1 MAAGVNDIV
10 RRLRKAK
17 QVRTIGL
24 RDAGPHEWRQGVEF
38 IFTDEAFKFETLRAA
53 GFAGDAGA
61 DIGEVIVT
69 TAQIPEG
76 DEDACTTAWRATAE
90 RTARRG
96 EASLKVGDTVSAR
109 EAFLRAS
116 SYYRSAEF
124 YRRADPLNDS
134 AVLELSRLSKDY
146 MVKAGALLDG
156 PFREVAI
163 PYANGELPGYLYL
176 VDDSG
181 KPRPTVV
188 YTNGFDSTREEG
200 YFVIGAAAL
209 RRGYNFLA
217 YDGPGQGWM
226 IREQKV
232 PYRPDWENVLGPV
245 VDYALTVPEIDDDG
259 IVHFGYSLGG
269 YLVARYAAHDHRSA
283 AIVCNDGMTTFY
295 ASYPPIPA
303 DVLNLIEDG
312 RDAEAMPLLETMI
325 KDDTNARW
333 GLQNG
338 VWVNG
343 VANFAEYVRS
353 TADYSLSLEDIRSI
367 KTPVLLLEGE
377 DDKVFAGQAAVLGAE
392 LRAPHEHV
400 VMRDADGAGQ
410 HCHEGAMYL
419 LHQTVFNY
427 LAKTL
432 R

>member
-1 MAAGVNDIV
+1 M
-10 RRLRKAK
+10 
-17 QVRTIGL
+17 
-24 RDAGPHEWRQGVEF
+24 EF
-38 IFTDEAFKFETLRAA
+38 IFKDQAFKFETLRAA
-53 GFAGDAGA
+53 GFAADAGA

-76 DEDACTTAWRATAE
+76 DEDAWTAAWKATAE
-90 RTARRG
+90 RIATRG
-96 EASLKVGDTVSAR
+96 EDSLEAGDPVSAR

-124 YRRADPLNDS
+124 YRRQDPLNDPQ
-134 AVLELSRLSKDY
+134 VLELSRLSKDY

-156 PFREVAI
+156 PFREVSI
-163 PYANGELPGYLYL
+163 PFEDGEIPGYLYL

-181 KPRPTVV
+181 QPRPTVI

-226 IREQKV
+226 IREKKV

-245 VDYALTVPEIDDDG
+245 VDYALTVPEIDNDK

-283 AIVCNDGMTTFY
+283 AIVCNDGLLSFY

-303 DVLNLIEDG
+303 ETLRLVEEE
-312 RDAEAMPLLETMI
+312 RDAEALPLLEGMA
-325 KDDTNARW
+325 KEDTNARW

-343 VANFAEYVRS
+343 VSNFAEYVRS
-353 TADYSLSLEDIRSI
+353 TRDYTLTVDDAHNIQ
-367 KTPVLLLEGE
+367 TPVLLLEGE
-377 DDKVFAGQAAVLGAE
+377 NDKVFAGQATELAAE
-392 LRAPHEHV
+392 LRAPHEHI
-400 VMRDADGAGQ
+400 VMRSADGAGE

>member
-1 MAAGVNDIV
+1 MD
-10 RRLRKAK
+10 
-17 QVRTIGL
+17 
-24 RDAGPHEWRQGVEF
+24 F
-38 IFTDEAFKFETLRAA
+38 IFKDEAFKFETLRAA

-69 TAQIPEG
+69 TARIPGG
-76 DEDACTTAWRATAE
+76 DEDAWTAAWKATAG
-90 RTARRG
+90 RTAKRG
-96 EASLKVGDTVSAR
+96 EDSLEAGDPVSAR

-124 YRRADPLNDS
+124 YRRKDPRNDPQ
-134 AVLELSRLSKDY
+134 VLELSRLSRDY
-146 MVKAGALLDG
+146 LVKAGALLDG
-156 PFREVAI
+156 PFREVTI
-163 PYANGELPGYLYL
+163 PYEHGEMPGYLFL
-176 VDDSG
+176 ADDSG
-181 KPRPTVV
+181 QPRPTII

-200 YFVIGAAAL
+200 YFLIGGAAL

-226 IREQKV
+226 IRERNV

-245 VDYALTVPEIDDDG
+245 VDYALTVPEIDDRK
-259 IVHFGYSLGG
+259 IVQLGYSLGG
-269 YLVARYAAHDHRSA
+269 YLVARYAAYDHRSA
-283 AIVCNDGMTTFY
+283 AIVCNDGMMTFY

-303 DVLNLIEDG
+303 DTLRLIEDK
-312 RDAEAMPLLETMI
+312 RDEEAISLLEAMAEN
-325 KDDTNARW
+325 DTNARW

-343 VANFAEYVRS
+343 VADFAEYVRS
-353 TADYSLSLEDIRSI
+353 TADYTLTPDEIRKI
-367 KTPVLLLEGE
+367 HTPVLLLEGE
-377 DDKVFAGQAAVLGAE
+377 DDKVFAGQAAQVAAD

-400 VMRDADGAGQ
+400 IMRDADGAGQ

-432 R
+432 

>member
-1 MAAGVNDIV
+1 MTTSVPEREKLNESNTSDHTGDEIM
-10 RRLRKAK
+10 
-17 QVRTIGL
+17 
-24 RDAGPHEWRQGVEF
+24 EF
-38 IFTDEAFKFETLRAA
+38 IFKDEAFKFETLRAA

-76 DEDACTTAWRATAE
+76 DEEAWTAAWRAIAV
-90 RTARRG
+90 RTAQRG
-96 EASLKVGDTVSAR
+96 ESSLAVGDPVSAR
-109 EAFLRAS
+109 EAFFRAS

-124 YRRADPLNDS
+124 YCRTDPANDP
-134 AVLELSRLSKDY
+134 AVRDLSRLSKDY
-146 MVKAGALLDG
+146 MVRAGTLLDG
-156 PFREVAI
+156 PFREVTI
-163 PYANGELPGYLYL
+163 PYADGEIPAYLFL

-181 KPRPTVV
+181 QPRPTVI

-217 YDGPGQGWM
+217 YDGPGQGAM
-226 IREQKV
+226 IREDKV

-245 VDYALTVPEIDDDG
+245 VDYALTVPEIDNDK

-303 DVLNLIEDG
+303 DVLTLIEQE
-312 RDAEAMPLLETMI
+312 RDDEANPLLETMA

-343 VANFAEYVRS
+343 VSTFAEYVRS
-353 TADYSLSLEDIRSI
+353 TAAYTLTDEDIHQI
-367 KTPVLLLEGE
+367 QTPVLLLEGE
-377 DDKVFAGQAAVLGAE
+377 DDAVFAGQAAHVDAE
-392 LRAPHEHV
+392 LQAANKTAHQHV
-400 VMRDADGAGQ
+400 VMRSADGAGA
-410 HCHEGAMYL
+410 HCHEGAMYQ
-419 LHQTVFNY
+419 LHQTIFNF
-427 LAKTL
+427 LAETL

>member
-1 MAAGVNDIV
+1 MVPAEELSV
-10 RRLRKAK
+10 AK
-17 QVRTIGL
+17 PGEETV
-24 RDAGPHEWRQGVEF
+24 DF
-38 IFTDEAFKFETLRAA
+38 IFKDEAFKFETLRAA

-76 DEDACTTAWRATAE
+76 DEDAWTAAWRSTAE
-90 RTARRG
+90 RVAERG
-96 EASLKVGDTVSAR
+96 EASLAVGDPVSAR

-124 YRRADPLNDS
+124 YRRTDPLNDPQ
-134 AVLELSRLSKDY
+134 VLELSRLSKDY
-146 MVKAGALLDG
+146 LVKAGGLMDG
-156 PFREVAI
+156 PFAEVTI
-163 PYANGELPGYLYL
+163 PYPDGEIPGYLFL

-181 KPRPTVV
+181 KPRPTVI

-226 IREQKV
+226 IREKKV
-232 PYRPDWENVLGPV
+232 PYRPDWEHVLGPV
-245 VDYALTVPEIDDDG
+245 VDYALTVPEIDNDK

-303 DVLNLIEDG
+303 DVLRLVEEE
-312 RDAEAMPLLETMI
+312 RDAEALPLLESMA

-343 VANFAEYVRS
+343 VTNFAEYVRS
-353 TADYSLSLEDIRSI
+353 TADYTLTDSDIHKI
-367 KTPVLLLEGE
+367 QTPVLLLEGE
-377 DDKVFAGQAAVLGAE
+377 DDKVFAGQAAHVAAE

-400 VMRDADGAGQ
+400 VMRSADGAGA

-419 LHQTVFNY
+419 LHQTIFNY

-432 R
+432 G

>member
-1 MAAGVNDIV
+1 
-10 RRLRKAK
+10 
-17 QVRTIGL
+17 
-24 RDAGPHEWRQGVEF
+24 VEF
-38 IFTDEAFKFETLRAA
+38 IFKDEAFKFETLRAA

-76 DEDACTTAWRATAE
+76 NEDAWTAAWKATAE

-96 EASLKVGDTVSAR
+96 EDSLQVGDTVSAR

-124 YRRADPLNDS
+124 YRRADPLNDP

-146 MVKAGALLDG
+146 LVKAGALLDG
-156 PFREVAI
+156 PFTEVSI
-163 PYANGELPGYLYL
+163 PYEDGEMPGYLFF
-176 VDDSG
+176 VEDTG
-181 KPRPTVV
+181 RPRPTVI

-226 IREQKV
+226 IREKNV

-245 VDYALTVPEIDDDG
+245 VDYALTVPEIDSAKL
-259 IVHFGYSLGG
+259 VHFGYSLGG
-269 YLVARYAAHDHRSA
+269 YLVARYAAYDHRSA
-283 AIVCNDGMTTFY
+283 AIVCNDGLMTFY

-303 DVLNLIEDG
+303 PILSLIEDN
-312 RDAEAMPLLETMI
+312 RDAEAIPLLEALM

-338 VWVNG
+338 PWVNG
-343 VANFAEYVRS
+343 VATTAEYVRS
-353 TADYSLSLEDIRSI
+353 TADYTLTVADIGKI
-367 KTPVLLLEGE
+367 QTPVLVLEGE
-377 DDKVFAGQAAVLGAE
+377 DDKVFAGQAAEFAAALK
-392 LRAPHEHV
+392 APHEHV
-400 VMRDADGAGQ
+400 VMLNADGAGQ
-410 HCHEGAMYL
+410 HCHEGAMFL

-427 LAKTL
+427 LAKTVG
-432 R
+432 

>member
-1 MAAGVNDIV
+1 MGALGTDGI
-10 RRLRKAK
+10 
-17 QVRTIGL
+17 
-24 RDAGPHEWRQGVEF
+24 VEF
-38 IFTDEAFKFETLRAA
+38 IFKDEAFKFETLRAA
-53 GFAGDAGA
+53 GFAADAGA

-76 DEDACTTAWRATAE
+76 DEDAWTTAWRATAE
-90 RTARRG
+90 RTAQRG
-96 EASLKVGDTVSAR
+96 EDSLQVGDTVSAR

-124 YRRADPLNDS
+124 YRRADPLNDPQ
-134 AVLELSRLSKDY
+134 VLELSRLSKAY
-146 MVKAGALLDG
+146 LIKAGPLLDG
-156 PFREVAI
+156 PFAEVSI
-163 PYANGELPGYLYL
+163 PYGNRAMPGYLFL

-181 KPRPTVV
+181 QPRPTVI

-226 IREQKV
+226 IREEKM
-232 PYRPDWENVLGPV
+232 PYRSDWENVLGPV
-245 VDYALTVPEIDDDG
+245 VDYAQTVPEIDNDK

-269 YLVARYAAHDHRSA
+269 YLVARYAAYDHRSA

-303 DVLNLIEDG
+303 DILSLIENHD
-312 RDAEAMPLLETMI
+312 DDEALERLDVMI
-325 KDDTNARW
+325 KEDTNARW

-353 TADYSLSLEDIRSI
+353 TAAYTLTLEDIRKI
-367 KTPVLLLEGE
+367 QTPVLLLEGE
-377 DDKVFAGQAAVLGAE
+377 DDKVFAGQAAKVAAD
-392 LRAPHEHV
+392 LRVPYKHI

-419 LHQTVFNY
+419 LHQTIFNF
-427 LAKTL
+427 LATTL
-432 R
+432 G

>member
-1 MAAGVNDIV
+1 VDF
-10 RRLRKAK
+10 LFK
-17 QVRTIGL
+17 
-24 RDAGPHEWRQGVEF
+24 
-38 IFTDEAFKFETLRAA
+38 DEAFKFETLRAA
-53 GFAGDAGA
+53 GFASDAGA

-76 DEDACTTAWRATAE
+76 DEDAWTAAWSATAE
-90 RTARRG
+90 RIAQRG
-96 EASLKVGDTVSAR
+96 AASLEVGDRVSAR

-124 YRRADPLNDS
+124 YRRKDPLNDPQ
-134 AVLELSRLSKDY
+134 VLELSRLSKHY
-146 MVKAGALLDG
+146 LVKAGGLMDG
-156 PFREVAI
+156 PFAEVTI
-163 PYANGELPGYLYL
+163 PYADGEIPGYLFL
-176 VDDSG
+176 VDASG
-181 KPRPTVV
+181 QPRPTVI
-188 YTNGFDSTREEG
+188 YTNGFDSTREES

-226 IREQKV
+226 IREKKV
-232 PYRPDWENVLGPV
+232 PYRPDWENVLDPV
-245 VDYALTVPEIDDDG
+245 VDYALTVPEIDNDK

-303 DVLNLIEDG
+303 PVLRLVEEK
-312 RDAEAMPLLETMI
+312 RDDEAIPLLEAMM

-343 VANFAEYVRS
+343 VANIAEYVRS
-353 TADYSLSLEDIRSI
+353 TADYTLTDSDIQKI
-367 KTPVLLLEGE
+367 QTPVLLLEGE
-377 DDKVFAGQAAVLGAE
+377 DDKVFAGQTAHVAAVLQ
-392 LRAPHEHV
+392 APHEHV
-400 VMRDADGAGQ
+400 VMRSADGAGA

-419 LHQTVFNY
+419 LHQTIFNY

-432 R
+432 G

>member
-1 MAAGVNDIV
+1 M
-10 RRLRKAK
+10 
-17 QVRTIGL
+17 
-24 RDAGPHEWRQGVEF
+24 EF

-53 GFAGDAGA
+53 GFAADAGS
-61 DIGEVIVT
+61 DIGEVVVT

-76 DEDACTTAWRATAE
+76 DEDAWTAAWKATAE
-90 RTARRG
+90 RTAQRG
-96 EASLKVGDTVSAR
+96 EDSLEIGDTVSAR

-124 YRRADPLNDS
+124 YRRKDPLNDP

-146 MVKAGALLDG
+146 MIKGGRLLDG
-156 PFREVAI
+156 PFREVEI
-163 PYANGELPGYLYL
+163 PFEGDSLPGYLFL

-181 KPRPTVV
+181 TPRPTVI

-200 YFVIGAAAL
+200 FFVIGAAAL

-226 IREQKV
+226 IREKKV

-245 VDYALTVPEIDDDG
+245 VDYALTVRDIDPHK

-269 YLVARYAAHDHRSA
+269 YLVSRYAAHDHRSA

-303 DVLNLIEDG
+303 DTLALIEQG
-312 RDAEAMPLLETMI
+312 RDAEALPLLETMI

-343 VANFAEYVRS
+343 VSNFAEYVRS
-353 TADYSLSLEDIRSI
+353 TAAYTLTDEDIHQI
-367 KTPVLLLEGE
+367 QTPTLLLEGE
-377 DDKVFAGQAAVLGAE
+377 DDKVFAGQAAHVAGQ
-392 LRAPHEHV
+392 LRAPHQHI
-400 VMRDADGAGQ
+400 VMRSADGAGA

-419 LHQTVFNY
+419 LHQTVFNFLHRT
-427 LAKTL
+427 LA
-432 R
+432 

>member
-1 MAAGVNDIV
+1 VVPAQEWS
-10 RRLRKAK
+10 
-17 QVRTIGL
+17 QV
-24 RDAGPHEWRQGVEF
+24 VEF
-38 IFTDEAFKFETLRAA
+38 MFKDEAFKFETLRAA

-69 TAQIPEG
+69 TARIPEG
-76 DEDACTTAWRATAE
+76 DEDAWTAAWRSTAE

-124 YRRADPLNDS
+124 YRRADPLNDA

-156 PFREVAI
+156 PFLEVAI
-163 PYANGELPGYLYL
+163 PYADGEMPGYLYL

-181 KPRPTVV
+181 KPRPTVI

-226 IREQKV
+226 IREAKV
-232 PYRPDWENVLGPV
+232 PYRPDWEHVLGPV
-245 VDYALTVPEIDDDG
+245 VDYALTVPEIDDHR

-303 DVLNLIEDG
+303 DVLSLIEDG

-325 KDDTNARW
+325 KDDINARW

-338 VWVNG
+338 AWVNG
-343 VANFAEYVRS
+343 VANFAEYIRS
-353 TADYSLSLEDIRSI
+353 TADYSLSLGDIRSI

-377 DDKVFAGQAAVLGAE
+377 QDKVFAGQAGVVAAE
-392 LRAPHEHV
+392 LRAPHQHV
-400 VMRDADGAGQ
+400 VMRNADGAGQ

>member
-1 MAAGVNDIV
+1 MA
-10 RRLRKAK
+10 
-17 QVRTIGL
+17 
-24 RDAGPHEWRQGVEF
+24 F
-38 IFTDEAFKFETLRAA
+38 IFKDEAFMFETLRAA

-61 DIGEVIVT
+61 DIGEVLVT

-76 DEDACTTAWRATAE
+76 DEDAWTAAWRATAE
-90 RTARRG
+90 RTAERG
-96 EASLKVGDTVSAR
+96 EISLDVGDPVSAR

-124 YRRADPLNDS
+124 YRRKDPLHDPQ
-134 AVLELSRLSKDY
+134 VLELSRLSKDY
-146 MVKAGALLDG
+146 LVKAGALLDG
-156 PFREVAI
+156 PFHEVAI
-163 PYANGELPGYLYL
+163 PYQDTEMPGYLFL

-181 KPRPTVV
+181 EPRPTVV

-226 IREQKV
+226 IREKNV
-232 PYRPDWENVLGPV
+232 PYRPDWEHVLGPV
-245 VDYALTVPEIDDDG
+245 VDYALTVPEIDDDR

-269 YLVARYAAHDHRSA
+269 YLVARYAAKDHRSA

-295 ASYPPIPA
+295 ASYPPIPEA
-303 DVLNLIEDG
+303 TLKLIEEG
-312 RDAEAMPLLETMI
+312 KDAEAIPRLEAMI

-343 VANFAEYVRS
+343 VENFAEYVRS
-353 TADYSLSLEDIRSI
+353 TADYTLSTDDIHEIR
-367 KTPVLLLEGE
+367 TPVLILEGE
-377 DDKVFAGQAAVLGAE
+377 DDKVFAGQADKVAAE

-410 HCHEGAMYL
+410 HCHEGAMFL

-427 LAKTL
+427 LARTL

>member
-1 MAAGVNDIV
+1 M
-10 RRLRKAK
+10 
-17 QVRTIGL
+17 
-24 RDAGPHEWRQGVEF
+24 EF
-38 IFTDEAFKFETLRAA
+38 IFKDEAFKFETLRAA
-53 GFAGDAGA
+53 GFAADSGA

-76 DEDACTTAWRATAE
+76 DEDAWTAAWKATAE
-90 RTARRG
+90 RTAQRA
-96 EASLKVGDTVSAR
+96 EDSLAVGDTVSAR
-109 EAFLRAS
+109 EAFFRAS

-124 YRRADPLNDS
+124 YRRNDPINDPQ
-134 AVLELSRLSKDY
+134 VLELSRLSKDY
-146 MVKAGALLDG
+146 LVKGGELLDG
-156 PFREVAI
+156 PFKQVEI
-163 PYANGELPGYLYL
+163 PFEDGTLPGYLFL

-181 KPRPTVV
+181 TPRPTVI

-226 IREQKV
+226 IREEKM

-245 VDYALTVPEIDDDG
+245 VDYALTVPDIDAAK

-269 YLVARYAAHDHRSA
+269 YLVSRYAAHDHRSA

-303 DVLNLIEDG
+303 DTLKLIEDG
-312 RDAEAMPLLETMI
+312 RDDEAMPLLEAMI

-333 GLQNG
+333 GLENG

-343 VANFAEYVRS
+343 VTNFAEYVRS
-353 TADYSLSLEDIRSI
+353 TKAYTLTDDDIRQI
-367 KTPVLLLEGE
+367 TTPVLLLEGE
-377 DDKVFAGQAAVLGAE
+377 DDAVFAGQAAHVAAQLQ
-392 LRAPHEHV
+392 APHQHV
-400 VMRDADGAGQ
+400 VMRSADGAGA

-419 LHQTVFNY
+419 LHQTVFNF

>member
-1 MAAGVNDIV
+1 M
-10 RRLRKAK
+10 
-17 QVRTIGL
+17 
-24 RDAGPHEWRQGVEF
+24 EF
-38 IFTDEAFKFETLRAA
+38 IFKDEAFKFETLRAA
-53 GFAGDAGA
+53 GFAGEAGA

-76 DEDACTTAWRATAE
+76 DEDAWTAAWRATAE

-96 EASLKVGDTVSAR
+96 EESLEVGDTVSAR

-124 YRRADPLNDS
+124 YRRADPVNDA
-134 AVLELSRLSKDY
+134 AVLQLSRLSKDY
-146 MVKAGALLDG
+146 LVKAGALLDG
-156 PFREVAI
+156 PFREVAV
-163 PYANGELPGYLYL
+163 PYGDGEMPAYLFL
-176 VDDSG
+176 VDDTG
-181 KPRPTVV
+181 KPRPTVI

-200 YFVIGAAAL
+200 YFVVGAAAL

-217 YDGPGQGWM
+217 YDGPGQGAM

-245 VDYALTVPEIDDDG
+245 VDYALTIPEIDNDK

-269 YLVARYAAHDHRSA
+269 YLVARYASRDHRSA

-303 DVLNLIEDG
+303 DVLSLVEQG
-312 RDAEAMPLLETMI
+312 RDTEAMPLLETMI

-343 VANFAEYVRS
+343 VSTFAEYIRS
-353 TADYSLSLEDIRSI
+353 TAVYALTDEDIHQI
-367 KTPVLLLEGE
+367 TTPILLLEGE
-377 DDKVFAGQAAVLGAE
+377 DDAVFAGQAAHVAAE
-392 LRAPHEHV
+392 LRAPHEHI
-400 VMRDADGAGQ
+400 VMRSADGAGA

-419 LHQTVFNY
+419 LHQTMFNY
-427 LAKTL
+427 LARAL
-432 R
+432 A